1 MNKEFFCHQNVSAK
15 LYRIGVFSQMNRITV
30 KTLRHYDEIDL
41 LKPAYVDE
49 DSGYRYYTSDQLL
62 PLHKILALRDMGFSL
77 EEIRQVCH
85 GASEEQLLQRRKQEL
100 LKIIAETSE
109 KLARVEGYL
118 TGGHLEDDYRVVLKS
133 LPAVT
138 IASMRVHL
146 DSYADLFYKM
156 PDMGLE
162 MEKAGCACSEPE
174 YCFTMYYDDAY
185 REQDVDAEICEAVT
199 ERKEDRGDLK
209 FRDLPSVA
217 LAACVMHKGPYRTL
231 PRAYHA
237 IVSFIE
243 DSGYEIIGHQRE
255 SYIDGIWNKDSEEE
269 WLTEIQFPVRK
280 IKSIE

>member
-1 MNKEFFCHQNVSAK
+1 MNREFFCHQDLSVK
-15 LYRIGVFSQMNRITV
+15 LYRIGIFSQMNRITV

-49 DSGYRYYTSDQLL
+49 DSGYRYYTSDQLI

-77 EEIRQVCH
+77 EEIRQVCN
-85 GASEEQLLQRRKQEL
+85 GASQEQLLKRRKQEL

-118 TGGHLEDDYRVVLKS
+118 AGGHLDDDYRVILKS
-133 LPAVT
+133 LPEVT

-156 PDMGLE
+156 PDMGME
-162 MEKAGCACSEPE
+162 MEKAGCECKEPE
-174 YCFTMYYDDAY
+174 YCFTMYYDDEY
-185 REQDVDAEICEAVT
+185 RDQDVDAEICEAVT
-199 ERKEDRGDLK
+199 ELKEDCGDLK
-209 FRDLPSVA
+209 FRVVPQVA
-217 LAACVMHKGPYRTL
+217 LAACVMHKGSYQTL
-231 PRAYHA
+231 PLAYRA

-243 DSGYEIIGHQRE
+243 ESGYEIIGHQRE
-255 SYIDGIWNKDSEEE
+255 SYIDGIWNKDSEED

-280 IKSIE
+280 LQDK

>member
-1 MNKEFFCHQNVSAK
+1 MNREFFCHQDLSVK
-15 LYRIGVFSQMNRITV
+15 LYRIGIFSQMNRITV

-49 DSGYRYYTSDQLL
+49 DSGYRYYTSDQLI

-77 EEIRQVCH
+77 EKIRQVCN
-85 GASEEQLLQRRKQEL
+85 GASQEQLLKRRKQEL

-118 TGGHLEDDYRVVLKS
+118 AGGHLDDDYRVILKS
-133 LPAVT
+133 LPEVT

-156 PDMGLE
+156 PDMGME
-162 MEKAGCACSEPE
+162 MEKAGCECKEPE
-174 YCFTMYYDDAY
+174 YCFTMYYDDEY
-185 REQDVDAEICEAVT
+185 RDQDVDAEICEAVT
-199 ERKEDRGDLK
+199 ELKADCGDLK
-209 FRDLPSVA
+209 FRVVPQVA
-217 LAACVMHKGPYRTL
+217 LAACVMHKGSYQTL
-231 PRAYHA
+231 PLAYRA

-243 DSGYEIIGHQRE
+243 ESGYEIIGHQRE
-255 SYIDGIWNKDSEEE
+255 SYIDGIWNKDSEED

-280 IKSIE
+280 LQDK

>member
-156 PDMGLE
+156 PDMGVE
-162 MEKAGCACSEPE
+162 MEKAGCVC
-174 YCFTMYYDDAY
+174 
-185 REQDVDAEICEAVT
+185 
-199 ERKEDRGDLK
+199 
-209 FRDLPSVA
+209 
-217 LAACVMHKGPYRTL
+217 
-231 PRAYHA
+231 
-237 IVSFIE
+237 
-243 DSGYEIIGHQRE
+243 
-255 SYIDGIWNKDSEEE
+255 
-269 WLTEIQFPVRK
+269 
-280 IKSIE
+280 

>member
-77 EEIRQVCH
+77 EEIRQVFH

-118 TGGHLEDDYRVVLKS
+118 TGGHLEDDYRVILKS

-138 IASMRVHL
+138 VASMRVHL

-162 MEKAGCACSEPE
+162 MEKAGCVCREPE
-174 YCFTMYYDDAY
+174 YCFTMYYDDEY

-231 PRAYHA
+231 PRAYQA

-255 SYIDGIWNKDSEEE
+255 SYIDGIWNKDSEDE

>member
-1 MNKEFFCHQNVSAK
+1 MNKDFFCHQDEPEK
-15 LYRIGVFSQMNRITV
+15 LYRIGVFSQMNHITV
-30 KTLRHYDEIDL
+30 KTLRHYDEIGL

-49 DSGYRYYTSDQLL
+49 DSGYRYYTSNQLL

-77 EEIRQVCH
+77 EEIRQVCN
-85 GASEEQLLQRRKQEL
+85 GASQEQLLKKRKQQL
-100 LKIIAETSE
+100 LKIMAETGE

-118 TGGHLEDDYRVVLKS
+118 SGGHLDDEYRVILKS

-162 MEKAGCACSEPE
+162 MEKAGCECKEPE
-174 YCFTMYYDDAY
+174 YCFTMYYDDEY
-185 REQDVDAEICEAVT
+185 WEQDVDAEICEAVT
-199 ERKEDRGDLK
+199 EMKEDRGDLK
-209 FRDLPSVA
+209 FRELPAVE
-217 LAACVMHKGPYRTL
+217 LAACVMHKGAYRTL
-231 PRAYHA
+231 PLAYRA

-243 DSGYEIIGHQRE
+243 DNGYEMIGHQRE
-255 SYIDGIWNKDSEEE
+255 AYIDGIWNKDSEDD

-280 IKSIE
+280 IQRT

>member
-1 MNKEFFCHQNVSAK
+1 MNREFFCHQDLSVK
-15 LYRIGVFSQMNRITV
+15 LYRIGIFSQMNRITV

-49 DSGYRYYTSDQLL
+49 DSGYRYYTSDQLI

-77 EEIRQVCH
+77 EEIRQVCN
-85 GASEEQLLQRRKQEL
+85 GASQEQLLKRRKQEL

-118 TGGHLEDDYRVVLKS
+118 AGGHLDDDYRVILKL
-133 LPAVT
+133 LPEVT

-156 PDMGLE
+156 PDMGME
-162 MEKAGCACSEPE
+162 MEKAGCECKEPE
-174 YCFTMYYDDAY
+174 YCFTMYYDDEY
-185 REQDVDAEICEAVT
+185 RDQDVDAEICEAVT
-199 ERKEDRGDLK
+199 ELKEDCGDLK
-209 FRDLPSVA
+209 FRVVPQVA
-217 LAACVMHKGPYRTL
+217 LAACVMHKGPYQTL
-231 PRAYHA
+231 PLAYRA

-243 DSGYEIIGHQRE
+243 ESGYEIIGHQRE
-255 SYIDGIWNKDSEEE
+255 SYIDGIWNKDSEED

-280 IKSIE
+280 LQDN